1 MNIGKYEILAELG
14 KGGFGVVYKAR
25 DITLDRVVALK
36 MLHAQLT
43 LDDRFVQYFERE
55 ARSLAKIDHPNVVTI
70 HEIGNVDGQVYI
82 AMRYLANGNLAEK
95 LRREGP
101 LRQNEA
107 FQIFS
112 QICNGLTAGHKRGIV
127 HRDVK
132 PGNILFDDYGQAV
145 VADFSIAKAVQM
157 STVVAS
163 SGSVGFAGTPSY
175 MSPEMWDDG
184 VVTPAVDQYSLACVL
199 YEMLTGRKLFE
210 GETTSKIMHSHFAP
224 LNLPESMPDGL
235 RAILKRALAFNPE
248 SRFSSIDEFRR
259 AVENYAK
266 TGAYL
271 PYESQVNI
279 IIEPNP
285 LLDERLRDKP
295 DNKLAA
301 VKAKANQSKRLPA
314 TLLWIIAGALVIIL
328 PVFFLTRAKLSSALV
343 KEMPSLPTDI
353 PTIVSTKTTEPSDP
367 ITVPSVPTIVPT
379 SFIAPTKTPEPTIET
394 NNTRLRKI
402 DAMEQVLVPAGSF
415 TMGSDY
421 EEQREKPE
429 HTVWLDDYWIDAFEV
444 TNAQYAM
451 CVSAGVCD
459 APDYRNSLTQ
469 DRYYGNA
476 SFDNYP
482 VLFISWYDAS
492 DYCGWVG
499 GRLPTEAEWEKAARG
514 DQDARMFPWGDF
526 FAGNYAN
533 LCDQNC
539 TMSWKNN
546 TYDDGFI
553 DTAPVTAF
561 PDGVSQYGAMN
572 MCGNVCEWVADW
584 YKSDYF
590 YNMQDWSE
598 PTGPTSGT
606 TRVIKGGSWYDD
618 TDILRVSARYGF
630 DPNKSY
636 YDVGFRCVS
645 DP

>member
-25 DITLDRVVALK
+25 DLTLDRIVALK
-36 MLHAQLT
+36 VLHAQLT

-70 HEIGNVDGQVYI
+70 HEIGNYEGQVYI

-107 FQIFS
+107 FKIFS

-132 PGNILFDDYGQAV
+132 PGNILFDDYDQAV

-175 MSPEMWDDG
+175 MPPEMWDDG

-199 YEMLTGRKLFE
+199 YEMMTRRKLFE

-224 LNLPESMPDGL
+224 LALSESLPAGL
-235 RAILKRALAFNPE
+235 RSILQKALAFNPE
-248 SRFSSIDEFRR
+248 DRFSSMEEFRR
-259 AVENYAK
+259 AVVTYAK
-266 TGAYL
+266 NGSCLT
-271 PYESQVNI
+271 PESQVNLI
-279 IIEPNP
+279 VEPNP
-285 LLDERLRDKP
+285 RLIEGLQEKSEKKFAGVTAKP
-295 DNKLAA
+295 
-301 VKAKANQSKRLPA
+301 NQAKRLPTSLYWIIGA
-314 TLLWIIAGALVIIL
+314 TLAIIL
-328 PVFFLTRAKLSSALV
+328 PLIFLIRANLSSSVPGA
-343 KEMPSLPTDI
+343 EIDPSTALPTDASI
-353 PTIVSTKTTEPSDP
+353 ILTEVSAGTSA
-367 ITVPSVPTIVPT
+367 VSIVPT
-379 SFIAPTKTPEPTIET
+379 NTNSPTSTPEPTIET
-394 NNTRLRKI
+394 YSTRVRKI
-402 DAMEQVLVPAGSF
+402 DGMEQVFVPAGSF

-421 EEQREKPE
+421 EEEREKPQ
-429 HTVWLDDYWIDAFEV
+429 HTVWLDDYWIDTYEV

-451 CVSAGVCD
+451 CVSAGACN

-469 DRYYGNA
+469 DKYYGNT

-482 VLFISWYDAS
+482 VLFVSWYDAS

-499 GRLPTEAEWEKAARG
+499 GKLPTEAEWEKAARG
-514 DQDARMFPWGDF
+514 DQDARMFPWGNN
-526 FAGNYAN
+526 FASNYAN
-533 LCDQNC
+533 LCDRNC
-539 TMSWKNN
+539 TMSWKNSN
-546 TYDDGFI
+546 YDDGYI
-553 DTAPVTAF
+553 DTAPVTSF

-572 MCGNVCEWVADW
+572 MAGNICEWVADW
-584 YKSDYF
+584 YKVDYF
-590 YNMQDWSE
+590 YNKQDWSE
-598 PTGPTSGT
+598 PIGPTSGS

-630 DPNKSY
+630 DPNKSF
-636 YDVGFRCVS
+636 YDVGFRCVIQ
-645 DP
+645 P

>member
-25 DITLDRVVALK
+25 DLTLDRIVALK
-36 MLHAQLT
+36 VLHAQLT
-43 LDDRFVQYFERE
+43 LDERFVQYFERE

-70 HEIGNVDGQVYI
+70 HEIGNYEGQVYI

-107 FQIFS
+107 FKIFS

-145 VADFSIAKAVQM
+145 VTDFSIAKAVQM

-175 MSPEMWDDG
+175 MPPEMWDDG

-199 YEMLTGRKLFE
+199 YEMLTRRKLFE

-224 LNLPESMPDGL
+224 LALPESLPGGL
-235 RAILKRALAFNPE
+235 RSILQKALAFNPE
-248 SRFSSIDEFRR
+248 DRFSSMEEFRR
-259 AVENYAK
+259 AVITYARN
-266 TGAYL
+266 GSYL
-271 PYESQVNI
+271 APESQVNLI
-279 IIEPNP
+279 VEPNP
-285 LLDERLRDKP
+285 RLIEGLQEKP
-295 DNKLAA
+295 EKKFAGGS
-301 VKAKANQSKRLPA
+301 AKPNQSKPLP
-314 TLLWIIAGALVIIL
+314 TSLYWIIGAALAIIL
-328 PVFFLTRAKLSSALV
+328 PLIFLIRANLSS
-343 KEMPSLPTDI
+343 
-353 PTIVSTKTTEPSDP
+353 
-367 ITVPSVPTIVPT
+367 SVPGAEIDPPTALQTGASTISTEVSAST
-379 SFIAPTKTPEPTIET
+379 NAVSIAPTSTNSPTSTPEPTVET
-394 NNTRLRKI
+394 YSTRLRKI
-402 DAMEQVLVPAGSF
+402 DGMEQVFVPAGSF

-421 EEQREKPE
+421 EEEREKPQ
-429 HTVWLDDYWIDAFEV
+429 HTVWLDDYWIDTYEV

-451 CVSAGVCD
+451 CVSAGACN

-469 DRYYGNA
+469 DKYYDNT

-482 VLFISWYDAS
+482 VLFVSWYDAS

-499 GRLPTEAEWEKAARG
+499 GKLPSEAEWEKAARG
-514 DQDARMFPWGDF
+514 DQDARMFPWGNN
-526 FAGNYAN
+526 FASNYAN
-533 LCDQNC
+533 LCDRNC
-539 TMSWKNN
+539 TMSWKNSN
-546 TYDDGFI
+546 YDDGYI
-553 DTAPVTAF
+553 DTAPVTSF

-572 MCGNVCEWVADW
+572 MAGNICEWVADW
-584 YKSDYF
+584 YKADYF
-590 YNMQDWSE
+590 YNKQDWSE
-598 PTGPTSGT
+598 PIGPTSGS

-630 DPNKSY
+630 DPNKSF

-645 DP
+645 QP

>member
-25 DITLDRVVALK
+25 DMTLDRVVALK

-43 LDDRFVQYFERE
+43 LDERFVQYFERE

-70 HEIGNVDGQVYI
+70 HEIGNVEGQVYI

-101 LRQNEA
+101 LGQDEA

-112 QICNGLTAGHKRGIV
+112 QICNGLTAGHNQGVV

-157 STVVAS
+157 STVMAS

-175 MSPEMWDDG
+175 MPPEMWDDG
-184 VVTPAVDQYSLACVL
+184 VVTPSVDQYSLACVL
-199 YEMLTGRKLFE
+199 YEMLTSKKLFE

-224 LNLPESMPDGL
+224 LNLPESMPAGL
-235 RAILKRALAFNPE
+235 RSILKKALAFNPE
-248 SRFSSIDEFRR
+248 NRFSSVDEFRR
-259 AVENYAK
+259 AIETYAK
-266 TGAYL
+266 NGAYQ
-271 PYESQVNI
+271 PDEPQVKLI
-279 IIEPNP
+279 VEPNP
-285 LLDERLRDKP
+285 SLNNGLRENPEKKISGVTP
-295 DNKLAA
+295 KSNR
-301 VKAKANQSKRLPA
+301 SKRSQ
-314 TLLWIIAGALVIIL
+314 TSLLWIIGGALAIIL
-328 PVFFLTRAKLSSALV
+328 PVIFLTRSHLSS
-343 KEMPSLPTDI
+343 SLISVSIKPPT
-353 PTIVSTKTTEPSDP
+353 P
-367 ITVPSVPTIVPT
+367 ITTGISAIATEVSALAFEPT
-379 SFIAPTKTPEPTIET
+379 SVIPPTLMPEPTIET
-394 NNTRLRKI
+394 SNTRLRKI
-402 DAMEQVLVPAGSF
+402 DAMEQVFVPAGSF
-415 TMGSDY
+415 TMGSDFD
-421 EEQREKPE
+421 EEREKPE
-429 HTVWLDDYWIDAFEV
+429 HTVWLDTYWIDTFEV

-451 CVSAGVCD
+451 CVSAGACD

-476 SFDNYP
+476 NFDNFP
-482 VLFISWYDAS
+482 VLFVSWYDAV

-514 DQDARMFPWGDF
+514 DQDARMFPWGDY
-526 FAGNYAN
+526 FASHYAN
-533 LCDQNC
+533 LCDRNC
-539 TMSWKNN
+539 TMSWKNSD
-546 TYDDGFI
+546 YDDGFI
-553 DTAPVTAF
+553 DTAPVTDF
-561 PDGVSQYGAMN
+561 PDGVSQFGAMN
-572 MCGNVCEWVADW
+572 MSGNVCEWVADW
-584 YKSDYF
+584 YKADYF
-590 YNMQDWSE
+590 YNKQDWSE
-598 PTGPTSGT
+598 PTGPTSGS

-636 YDVGFRCVS
+636 YDVGFRCVNE
-645 DP
+645 P

>member
-1 MNIGKYEILAELG
+1 MMNIGKYEILAELG

-25 DITLDRVVALK
+25 DLTLDRIVALK
-36 MLHAQLT
+36 VLHAQLT

-70 HEIGNVDGQVYI
+70 HEIGNYEGQVYL

-107 FQIFS
+107 FKIFS

-175 MSPEMWDDG
+175 MPPEMWDDG

-199 YEMLTGRKLFE
+199 YEMLTRRKLFE

-224 LNLPESMPDGL
+224 LALPESLPAGL
-235 RAILKRALAFNPE
+235 RSILQKALAFNPE
-248 SRFSSIDEFRR
+248 DRFSSMEEFRR
-259 AVENYAK
+259 AVVTYAK
-266 TGAYL
+266 NGSYL
-271 PYESQVNI
+271 APESRINLIV
-279 IIEPNP
+279 EPNP
-285 LLDERLRDKP
+285 RLIEGLQEKSERKFAGVTAKP
-295 DNKLAA
+295 
-301 VKAKANQSKRLPA
+301 NQAKRLPTSLYWIIGA
-314 TLLWIIAGALVIIL
+314 TLAIIL
-328 PVFFLTRAKLSSALV
+328 PLIFLIRANLSSSVPGA
-343 KEMPSLPTDI
+343 EIDPSTALPTDASI
-353 PTIVSTKTTEPSDP
+353 ILTEVSAG
-367 ITVPSVPTIVPT
+367 T
-379 SFIAPTKTPEPTIET
+379 SAVSIAPTNTNSPTSTPEPTIET
-394 NNTRLRKI
+394 YSTRLRKI
-402 DAMEQVLVPAGSF
+402 DGMEQVFVPASSF
-415 TMGSDY
+415 IMGSDY
-421 EEQREKPE
+421 EEEREKPQ
-429 HTVWLDDYWIDAFEV
+429 HTVWLDDYWIDTYEV

-451 CVSAGVCD
+451 CVSAGACN

-469 DRYYGNA
+469 DRYYGNT

-482 VLFISWYDAS
+482 VIFVSWYDAS

-514 DQDARMFPWGDF
+514 DQDARRFPWGNDF
-526 FAGNYAN
+526 ASNYAN
-533 LCDQNC
+533 LCDRNC

-546 TYDDGFI
+546 SYDDSYI
-553 DTAPVTAF
+553 DTAPITSF
-561 PDGVSQYGAMN
+561 PDGVSQFGAMN
-572 MCGNVCEWVADW
+572 MAGNICEWVADW
-584 YKSDYF
+584 YKADYF
-590 YNMQDWSE
+590 YNKQDWSE
-598 PTGPTSGT
+598 PIGPSSGS

-630 DPNKSY
+630 DPNKSF

-645 DP
+645 QP